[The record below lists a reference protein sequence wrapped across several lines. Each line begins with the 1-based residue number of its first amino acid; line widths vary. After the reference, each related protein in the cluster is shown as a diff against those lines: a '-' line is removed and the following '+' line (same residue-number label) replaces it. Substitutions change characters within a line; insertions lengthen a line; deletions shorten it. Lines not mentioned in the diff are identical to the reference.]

1 MNTPYDFGEKLK
13 NLRKSR
19 GYTQKRLA
27 EALELTVTAVS
38 KYELNQSPPP
48 LDTLRSI
55 SAIFNISIDELLG
68 TEKSETISVMGL
80 SSSQTEIVGRLIN
93 SFRIHNAASN
103 KKLSPE
109 NCALL
114 GEIVE
119 ELAK

>member
-38 KYELNQSPPP
+38 KYELNQSTPP